1 MREAALVPFWAD
13 LHGQSG
19 ETVGSTCLRAIRGA
33 TGKWTIEVEPGSIT
47 RDTRLVEDLRCDS
60 LALVEIAEIVEE
72 RLVPLKIEDADLD
85 DIRTVGEAVDYAVA
99 RL

>member
-1 MREAALVPFWAD
+1 MNADDVFGVVREAIV
-13 LHGQSG
+13 
-19 ETVGSTCLRAIRGA
+19 TVM
-33 TGKWTIEVEPGSIT
+33 EVEPGSVT
-47 RDTRLVEDLRCDS
+47 RETRLVEDLRCDS

-72 RLVPLKIEDADLD
+72 RLPVTIDDADLD